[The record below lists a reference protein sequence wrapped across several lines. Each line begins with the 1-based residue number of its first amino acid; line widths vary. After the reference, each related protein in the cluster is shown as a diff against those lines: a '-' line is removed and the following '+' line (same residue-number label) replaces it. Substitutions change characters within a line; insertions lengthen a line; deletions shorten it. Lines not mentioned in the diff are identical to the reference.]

1 MTGTRPL
8 VTRADLANALAAM
21 VHDDARLAET
31 LATCEAW
38 QTGYVAML
46 ITKSEVLL
54 ANDAGDLS
62 LPDERAHSA
71 LHRAI
76 ELENPRGRVQRSGRV
91 ATPDAVAALVAMLG
105 SRAHFHQKAEPLE
118 RRGLRRG
125 S

>member
-8 VTRADLANALAAM
+8 VTRADLAIALAAM
-21 VHDDARLAET
+21 VHDDARLAEA

-38 QTGYVAML
+38 EIGYVATL
-46 ITKSEVLL
+46 ITKAEVLL
-54 ANDAGDLS
+54 ANDAPDLS
-62 LPDERAHSA
+62 RPDERAHIA

-76 ELENPRGRVQRSGRV
+76 ELENPRGRVERSGRV
-91 ATPDAVAALVAMLG
+91 ATPDAVAALLAMLG
-105 SRAHFHQKAEPLE
+105 SRAHFHEKAEPLE